1 MFYTGRMLSPSTVI
15 NLSSEQRGI
24 LETMARAGTT
34 TQRLARRC
42 RVILLAAQ
50 GTPNRVIARRVGV
63 SRPTVLAV
71 RAAFAQGGVGS
82 LRRDAVRRRSRRKLI
97 PALEK
102 QLIETTL
109 QAKPS
114 GATHWSTRTL
124 ARRLGLSHMTVHRA
138 WRRYDLQPH
147 RVERFK
153 LSNDPN
159 FEAKVR
165 DVVGLYLNPPD
176 HALVLCVDEK
186 SQIQALDRTAPIL
199 PLWPGLPERQTHDY
213 QRHGTTT
220 LFATFNILTGKVIGH
235 CLPHHR
241 GREFVKFL
249 QQLEQQVPPDL
260 QVHLILDN
268 YSTHK
273 CPPVQRWLKP
283 RKRQRFHFHFTPTS
297 SSWLNQVE
305 RWFAE
310 ITRKQIRRGSFNS
323 VQELET
329 TIYRYLAVWNDT
341 PKPFVWTATA
351 DIILDKVRRCK
362 ELRVTE
368 H

>member
-1 MFYTGRMLSPSTVI
+1 MLTPALSV
-15 NLSSEQRGI
+15 NLSNEGRTT
-24 LETMARAGTT
+24 LETLARAGTT

-50 GTPNRVIARRVGV
+50 GTPNRAIARQVGV

-71 RAAFAQGGVGS
+71 RTAFAQGGVEA
-82 LRRDAVRRRSRRKLI
+82 LRHDPKRQRSRRKLI

-109 QAKPS
+109 QTKPP
-114 GATHWSTRTL
+114 GAPHWSTRTL
-124 ARRLGLSHMTVHRA
+124 ARRLGVSHMSVHRA
-138 WRRYDLQPH
+138 WHRYDLQPH
-147 RVERFK
+147 RVKKFK

-176 HALVLCVDEK
+176 RALVLWVDEK
-186 SQIQALDRTAPIL
+186 SQMQALDRTAPIL
-199 PLWPGLPERQTHDY
+199 PLRPGVPERQTHDY

-220 LFATFNILTGKVIGH
+220 LFAAFNILTGKVIGH
-235 CLPHHR
+235 CLPRHR

-249 QQLEQQVPPDL
+249 RQLEQEVPPDL
-260 QVHLILDN
+260 EVHLILDN
-268 YSTHK
+268 YGTHK
-273 CPPVQRWLKP
+273 SPPVQRWLKP
-283 RKRQRFHFHFTPTS
+283 KKRRRFHFHFTPTS

-305 RWFAE
+305 RWLAE
-310 ITRKQIRRGSFNS
+310 ITRQQIRRGSFHS
-323 VQELET
+323 VQELEKA
-329 TIYRYLAVWNDT
+329 IYQYLAAWNET
-341 PKPFVWTATA
+341 PRPFIWRATA
-351 DIILDKVRRCK
+351 DIILDKVRHCK
-362 ELRVTE
+362 ELHVTG